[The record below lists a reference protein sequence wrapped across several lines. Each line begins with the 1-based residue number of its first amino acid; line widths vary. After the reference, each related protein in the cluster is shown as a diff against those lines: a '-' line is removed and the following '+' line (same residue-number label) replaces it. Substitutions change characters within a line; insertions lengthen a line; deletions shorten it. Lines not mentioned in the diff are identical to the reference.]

1 MELVAGGVLPFPSPH
16 EQNVLASTG
25 NPELQVVQ
33 ALDPVAEVA
42 FPSSHV
48 KQVSEVV
55 ADGVEL

>member
-1 MELVAGGVLPFPSPH
+1 MPFPSPH